1 MRIARGL
8 IVSCQ
13 GPPGTRLDDPQ
24 VMAAMAA
31 AAESAGAVA
40 IRAEGVADIRAIKDA
55 TSLPVIGLMKR
66 DIDGIRWIT
75 PTVDDAKA
83 LADAGSDMVAVDM
96 TRRQRPDGRHA
107 HEMLEALLV
116 AVEVPIFADVSILDE
131 GIVAASGGVSAVL
144 STLSGYTAYS
154 RQSDEPDVQLVS
166 ELVERVDVPVIAE
179 GRYQTSQQVAQ
190 AMEQG
195 AHSVVVGTAIT
206 NPIEITR
213 RFVDAVQRLAST
225 IPELPEATPAAESN
239 TGRRE

>member
-13 GPPGTRLDDPQ
+13 GPRGTRLDDPQ

-31 AAESAGAVA
+31 AAESAGATA

-75 PTVDDAKA
+75 PSVDDAKS

-96 TRRQRPDGRHA
+96 TRRQRPDGLHP

-116 AVEVPIFADVSILDE
+116 AVEVPIVADVSILEE
-131 GIVAASGGVSAVL
+131 GIVAARGGVAAVL

-154 RQSDEPDVQLVS
+154 RQSDGPDVRLVG
-166 ELVERVDVPVIAE
+166 ELVEHVDVPVIAE

-206 NPIEITR
+206 NPIEIAR
-213 RFVDAVQRLAST
+213 GFVDAVERFGSDFA
-225 IPELPEATPAAESN
+225 ELPQAMPAKESK
-239 TGRRE
+239 TGARQ